1 MSFDS
6 DFQASSTACSLLRR
20 SSRNK
25 EGPEP
30 QNCDTGHLSNQP
42 CLQPCGLSQP
52 AAHVL
57 LPPETSQWHSM
68 VNITSEVCLC
78 PWGESFSFR
87 MLGEEKPLQSRRHLF
102 RTAPSPSLC
111 IACLSFLLQHVAVGI
126 EWLRETLFQVQS
138 SRPGS
143 TGTQVGLV
151 WGFGGGLSFRFFF
164 TLFRSY
170 CRHTA
175 IVRTPTTVF

>member
-1 MSFDS
+1 MTLISRLL
-6 DFQASSTACSLLRR
+6 ALPPHSSER

-25 EGPEP
+25 EGPP
-30 QNCDTGHLSNQP
+30 RSCDPGHLSNQP
-42 CLQPCGLSQP
+42 PFQPCGLSQP

-57 LPPETSQWHSM
+57 LPPETSRWHSV
-68 VNITSEVCLC
+68 VNITSKVCPR

-87 MLGEEKPLQSRRHLF
+87 MLSEEKPLQSSGHLF
-102 RTAPSPSLC
+102 RTAHSPSLC
-111 IACLSFLLQHVAVGI
+111 TACLSFLLRHAAVGI
-126 EWLRETLFQVQS
+126 EWLRETVIQVLS
-138 SRPGS
+138 SRPGG

-151 WGFGGGLSFRFFF
+151 WVLVVVCLFVFFF

-175 IVRTPTTVF
+175 IVGTPTTLL